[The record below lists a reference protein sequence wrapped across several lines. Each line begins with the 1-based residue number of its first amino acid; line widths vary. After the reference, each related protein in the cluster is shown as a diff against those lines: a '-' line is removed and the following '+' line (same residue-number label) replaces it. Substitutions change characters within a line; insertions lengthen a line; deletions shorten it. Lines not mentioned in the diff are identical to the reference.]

1 MSFAMSPY
9 PAVGAS
15 GAIFGLMGAM
25 VEFGLRN
32 EKLLGNQYGS
42 FMSTLL
48 MNAGINF
55 AFGMTPGSRVDN
67 FGHLGGFLGGLVIS
81 FLVGPRY
88 KTIGYDRSGRQ
99 QLVDE
104 PLYKSLLKKFSGRD

>member
-1 MSFAMSPY
+1 
-9 PAVGAS
+9 
-15 GAIFGLMGAM
+15 
-25 VEFGLRN
+25 
-32 EKLLGNQYGS
+32 
-42 FMSTLL
+42 MSTLL

-88 KTIGYDRSGRQ
+88 KTIGYDRSGRYVALENSKHTNRLSRMTQ
-99 QLVDE
+99 SNDLCSIVFLFLAVIDN
-104 PLYKSLLKKFSGRD
+104 SW